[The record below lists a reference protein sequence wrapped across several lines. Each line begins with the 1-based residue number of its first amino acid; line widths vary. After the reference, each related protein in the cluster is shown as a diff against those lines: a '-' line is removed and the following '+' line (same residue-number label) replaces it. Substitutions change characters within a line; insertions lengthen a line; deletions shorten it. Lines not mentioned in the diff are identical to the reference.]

1 MTGGVPESGFTPN
14 PRFAQAYLRIA
25 TKQEARGVAAHR
37 RELLSG
43 LGGVVCEVGAGS
55 GLGFAH
61 YPATVTQVLAIEPE
75 PTLRE
80 VAVRTAATAPVPVEV
95 RDGVAE
101 RLPLEDGSVDAV
113 VFSLVLCSVA
123 DPDAALAE
131 ARRVL
136 RPGGQLRLY
145 EHVRS
150 RNPVVG
156 RLEDLVQPLWS
167 RCAGGC
173 HPNRDPVA
181 VAEAAGFD
189 GLDVRRFG
197 FSPQRGV
204 PPFAHVVARGRR

>member
-1 MTGGVPESGFTPN
+1 MTGPEFTPD
-14 PRFAQAYLRIA
+14 PRFAAAYLRIA
-25 TKQEARGVAAHR
+25 PKHEQRGVVDHR
-37 RELLSG
+37 RELLAG
-43 LGGVVCEVGAGS
+43 LVGVVCEVGAGP

-61 YPATVTQVLAIEPE
+61 YPLAVTQVVAIEPE
-75 PTLRE
+75 PTLRAA
-80 VAVRTAATAPVPVEV
+80 AVGAAGAAPVPVEV

-101 RLPLEDGSVDAV
+101 RLPLADASVDAV

-123 DPDAALAE
+123 DPAASLRE

-136 RPGGQLRLY
+136 RPGGELRMY

-150 RNPVVG
+150 GNPLVG

-181 VAEAAGFD
+181 AARQAGFEL
-189 GLDVRRFG
+189 LDVRRFG

-204 PPFAHVVARGRR
+204 PAFAHVIARGR